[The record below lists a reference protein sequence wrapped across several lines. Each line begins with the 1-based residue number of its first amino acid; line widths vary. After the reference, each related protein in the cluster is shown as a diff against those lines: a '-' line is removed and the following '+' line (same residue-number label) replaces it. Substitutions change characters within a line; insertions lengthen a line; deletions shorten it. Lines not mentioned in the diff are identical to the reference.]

1 MIDIIKIKGIT
12 CQACVSR
19 IEKKLLKNEYISK
32 ASINFLT
39 NELAVEYEEM
49 NISNSEII
57 ELIKSIGYDIEVP
70 YSSVILDIEGM
81 TCQACSLR
89 IEKKISKLEGISKIN
104 VNLATNMAEIIFNE
118 NQIKLS
124 EIKSSIENLGYK
136 AFSHKEFSEE
146 KKEKNNSLYKLI
158 LAIIFTVPI
167 FYIAMGHML
176 GLHLPN
182 FINPHHNPLNFAL
195 VQLVLTIPVIF
206 SGFGFFTRGF
216 KALKAL
222 SPSMDSLIA
231 IGTGSAIIYSLFGVY
246 NIFKGNTNYAMHLYF
261 ESAVVIIT
269 LVMLGKFLEE
279 KSKKKT
285 SEAIKKL
292 SKLRPKFAHLI
303 RDDQIIDVN
312 IDDLTLNDI
321 ILVKSGEIIPS
332 DGVVIDGSSHVD
344 ESFMTGE
351 SIPVKKSQNS
361 GVYGGSINKNGS
373 LTIKILAIGKDTILS
388 KIIKLVEEAQ
398 GSKAPI
404 AKLADKISAY
414 FVPIVMGIATISSL
428 IWYILGKY
436 LNYSLPETPSI
447 FALTIFISVLV
458 IACPCSLG
466 LATPTAIMVGT
477 GRSAQEGILIK
488 GGEPLETLHKIDT
501 IVFDKTGTITE
512 GKPVV
517 NDIIDF
523 IDDKNKLISYV
534 ASVENFSEHP
544 LGEAIVNFAKN
555 ENISLLTINSFET
568 LMGLGVKA
576 FINNDEILIG
586 NIKLMSSNSIDNIPY
601 EIITRFS
608 SEGKTPIIVSI
619 NKKIAGVI
627 SIADKVKEDSLEAIS
642 KLKQLGIDIILLTGD
657 NEKVANFIGREV
669 GISNVISDVLPHEK
683 SSVIEK
689 LQSENRIV
697 AMVGDGINDAP
708 SLARANVGIAIG
720 NGTDIAIE
728 SADIILLKNS
738 INDVFKAI
746 SLSKI
751 TMKNIKQNLFW
762 AFFYNIV
769 GIPIAAGILYPFT
782 GHLLNPMIAGGA
794 MALSSVSVVTN
805 ALRLK
810 NIKF

>member
-32 ASINFLT
+32 ASVNFLT
-39 NELAVEYEEM
+39 NELTIEYEE
-49 NISNSEII
+49 ISINNSKII
-57 ELIKSIGYDIEVP
+57 ELIKSIGYDVEIP
-70 YSSVILDIEGM
+70 YSNVILDIEGM

-89 IEKKISKLEGISKIN
+89 IEKKISKLKGISKIN

-136 AFSHKEFSEE
+136 AFSHKEFSDE

-176 GLHLPN
+176 GLPLPN
-182 FINPHHNPLNFAL
+182 FINPHHNPLNFSL
-195 VQLVLTIPVIF
+195 VQLILTIPVIF

-231 IGTGSAIIYSLFGVY
+231 IGTGSAIIYSFFGVY
-246 NIFKGNTNYAMHLYF
+246 NIFKGNSNYAMHLYF

-292 SKLRPKFAHLI
+292 SKLRPKIAHLI

-312 IDDLTLNDI
+312 INDLTLNDI

-361 GVYGGSINKNGS
+361 EVYGGSINKNGS

-414 FVPIVMGIATISSL
+414 FVPIVMAIATISSL
-428 IWYILGKY
+428 TWYILGKY
-436 LNYSLPETPSI
+436 VNYSLPETPSI

-517 NDIIDF
+517 NDIVDF
-523 IDDKNKLISYV
+523 INDKNKLISYV

-555 ENISLLTINSFET
+555 ENISLLNITAFET

-586 NIKLMSSNSIDNIPY
+586 NIKLMSNNSVTNIPY
-601 EIITRFS
+601 EIINQFS

-627 SIADKVKEDSLEAIS
+627 SIADKVKVDSLEAIS

-657 NEKVANFIGREV
+657 NEKVANFIGKEI
-669 GISNVISDVLPHEK
+669 GISNIISDVLPHEK

-728 SADIILLKNS
+728 SADVILLKNS

-746 SLSKI
+746 SLSKM

-769 GIPIAAGILYPFT
+769 GIPVAAGILYPFT

>member
-158 LAIIFTVPI
+158 LSIIFTVPI

-292 SKLRPKFAHLI
+292 SKLRPKIAHLM

-361 GVYGGSINKNGS
+361 EVYGGSINKNGS

-576 FINNDEILIG
+576 FINNDEVLIG
-586 NIKLMSSNSIDNIPY
+586 NIKLMSNNSIDNIPY
-601 EIITRFS
+601 EVINRFS

-728 SADIILLKNS
+728 SADVILLKNS